1 MKKII
6 TFIVLPIII
15 VLLGYAIY
23 ASIES
28 PVKFNKQKEKREA
41 VAIQRLKDIRT
52 LQVAFKSKFARFAPT
67 VDSLIWF
74 YNEGTILISKQ
85 IGSNDDSLAVDNTAK
100 IKKKNPKITPEQ
112 MMALYEQGENLVFKI
127 DKDVPVK
134 DTLFNDRPNFVV
146 DSLKLIPF
154 CGEPVIL
161 NAAIKQVSGVDVPLF
176 EACMP
181 YKSLLVGIEPR
192 QLIIN
197 IVAERNEQGRYPGL
211 KVGSIDAPNNNAG
224 NWE

>member
-41 VAIQRLKDIRT
+41 VGIQRLKDIRT
-52 LQVAFKSKFARFAPT
+52 LQVAFKSKFSRFAPS

-127 DKDVPVK
+127 DKNVPVK

-146 DSLKLIPF
+146 DSLKNIPF
-154 CGEPVIL
+154 CGEPVIV
-161 NAAIKQVSGVDVPLF
+161 NATIKQVSGVDVPLF

-181 YKSLLVGIEPR
+181 YKSLLVGLEPH

-197 IVAERNEQGRYPGL
+197 IVAERNTQGRYPGL